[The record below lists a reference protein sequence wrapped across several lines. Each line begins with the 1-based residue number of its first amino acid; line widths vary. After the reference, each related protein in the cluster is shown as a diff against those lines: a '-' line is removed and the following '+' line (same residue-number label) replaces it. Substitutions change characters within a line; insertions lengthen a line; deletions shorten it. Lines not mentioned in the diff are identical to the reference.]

1 MNQFRHHT
9 RAFTLIELLV
19 VISIIAIMT
28 AIMTANFS
36 TARSKSRD
44 AKRISDISN
53 IQLALA
59 LYFDRCGVYPSSPLI
74 STSLTATDSNCP
86 TGITLGSFLGTIPT
100 PPTPAT
106 DSTDYRYAVN
116 SSKTNYVLAARL
128 ENNNSVLTD
137 ALSAVPSDITGPSA
151 TFCDKATFNYCV
163 GPK

>member
-1 MNQFRHHT
+1 MTTNYHHT

-19 VISIIAIMT
+19 VISIIGIMT

-59 LYFDRCGVYPSSPLI
+59 LYFDRCGVYPSTLNVS
-74 STSLTATDSNCP
+74 ATDATNCP
-86 TGITLGSFLGTIPT
+86 IDISLGTFIATIPT
-100 PPTPAT
+100 PPTPIT
-106 DSTDYRYAVN
+106 DRDDYRYAVN
-116 SSKTNYVLAARL
+116 RTKTDYVLAARL
-128 ENNNSVLTD
+128 ENNNSVLID
-137 ALSAVPSDITGPSA
+137 ALASAPAWNSSSVV
-151 TFCDKATFNYCV
+151 CDKATFNYCV